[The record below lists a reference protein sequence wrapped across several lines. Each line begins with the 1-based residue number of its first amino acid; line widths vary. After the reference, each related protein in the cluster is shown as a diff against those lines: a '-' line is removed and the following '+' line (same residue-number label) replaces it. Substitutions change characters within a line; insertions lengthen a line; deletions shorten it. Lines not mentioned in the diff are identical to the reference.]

1 MSLSIRQWLID
12 RNITITQLQALGAQ
26 TAGVAFRIGQDMEV
40 KSLTPFDISP
50 FAELLE
56 LPLDV
61 FWQYVEPVCN
71 LSVELLRIL
80 SRKKPLKR
88 NEGTWLAFQI
98 AYQRSLQ
105 KILEQEFALK
115 RPWLERANVLTQGTA
130 DESRPVILPDSQLQA
145 LLKTLRPGRLTDT
158 QAEQALSSIGE
169 SLLVGQMNNL
179 ALAWFVTNGVE
190 EILAKQ
196 LVQRLV
202 HALPGHLL
210 TVIAE
215 NALPLAQLQKFVRLG
230 HLTNNNLANQILT
243 DDDTITLDPENEL
256 SALSVGATIPNLIDL
271 NRENYRANLLQAL
284 SEPVLGEFF
293 ALKDLYVPLKGVP
306 VEESENKRDIQWR
319 SPTFPSAQSTP
330 SPSTASVDL
339 MEWAIGQLSDLESV
353 VIIEGEP
360 GTGKTSFCQIW
371 AAKIAQEV
379 YPSWMPVF
387 IRLRDV
393 TLGKTL
399 EQTLDTALKAA
410 KLTSADG
417 WLSPLHPP
425 CLLILDGLDE
435 LPRAP
440 DVERQFSAFLDRV
453 QKFQSQ
459 FAGASGRHR
468 HKIVLTCRSQILASL
483 AHSLP
488 VSFRRMAIQPL
499 DQEQLKLW
507 FKNWSKLQPKSIAQA
522 YFNFLKQSGVF
533 RQLPEVKD
541 LTAFVHQ
548 PLSLFLLAIL
558 YRSGRLDETLFPLR
572 GSQIRFEI
580 YDRLCRWLLGEAPD
594 GMSSGN
600 SVSMLVREGSANS
613 YHTPEAI
620 ASLLQGRSSQEV
632 RHQMQVAAI
641 TLLESGRNSC
651 SLSTIA
657 TRLAGVNSQAA
668 ATTFTLP
675 AFYFRR
681 SDVKEVT
688 DTTTRIYTDARI
700 SESVLSPTL
709 PLSHSPTPPLPHS
722 PTPPLPHSPTLSFS
736 HPKLGEYF
744 CAEALAEKLKSLTRR
759 VADAY
764 GEAIFA
770 IDSPSSV
777 AQHLYNSLGYGIISA
792 EIEELLIERLR
803 REEARSSRS
812 FSFTVLLDRLN
823 SFYRAYCRGRWLDE
837 GLVHTTRSQLRPL
850 GNSLN
855 VLQIDATVGLNVF
868 QLLCACHREAQIPF
882 SPCGDA
888 EIPEEFNADR
898 FLSLIGR
905 TAVLSP
911 DAFWARSR
919 GSLLLL
925 DLDKACLDRVMLPGA
940 NFWKTNFFAAEL
952 VGANLAGSNL
962 QEANLSWA
970 NLTDA
975 DLSGVN
981 LSAAKLEGANLTGAN
996 LMGANLQLASLTN
1009 ACLFEAQ
1016 LDEATKDFAEKSG
1029 ALFSLN
1035 QYRACQQALVNLE
1048 AGTRHSTIP
1057 VTRNVRVNEDRDG
1070 DSTLLL
1076 IERSEGEIHS
1086 QDESD
1091 MDNND
1096 ETMFL

>member
-26 TAGVAFRIGQDMEV
+26 TAGVAFRIGQDIEV

-56 LPLDV
+56 LPLDI

-98 AYQRSLQ
+98 AYLRSLQ

-115 RPWLERANVLTQGTA
+115 RPWLERANILARGTA
-130 DESRPVILPDSQLQA
+130 DESRPVTLPDVQLQA

-158 QAEQALSSIGE
+158 QAEQALSAMGE

-179 ALAWFVTNGVE
+179 ALAWFVTNGAE
-190 EILAKQ
+190 EIPAKQ

-202 HALPGHLL
+202 HALPGHLIA
-210 TVIAE
+210 VIAE

-306 VEESENKRDIQWR
+306 VEESESKRDIQWK

-330 SPSTASVDL
+330 SPSAPSVDL

-468 HKIVLTCRSQILASL
+468 HKIVLTCRSQVLASL

-499 DQEQLKLW
+499 DQEQLKQW

-533 RQLPEVKD
+533 RQMPEVKD

-594 GMSSGN
+594 GMSAGN
-600 SVSMLVREGSANS
+600 SMMLLVREGSANS

-620 ASLLQGRSSQEV
+620 ASLLQGRSAQEV

-651 SLSTIA
+651 SLTTIA
-657 TRLAGVNSQAA
+657 TRLVGVHSQAA

-681 SDVKEVT
+681 SEEGLGV
-688 DTTTRIYTDARI
+688 RGQGLG
-700 SESVLSPTL
+700 SEGENSA
-709 PLSHSPTPPLPHS
+709 PLPPCPS
-722 PTPPLPHSPTLSFS
+722 APLLLCSFS
-736 HPKLGEYF
+736 HHKLGEYF
-744 CAEALAEKLKSLTRR
+744 CAEALAEKLKSLSRR

-770 IDSPSSV
+770 IDSPSAV
-777 AQHLYNSLGYGIISA
+777 AQHLYDSLGYGIISA
-792 EIEELLIERLR
+792 EIEELLVERLR
-803 REEARSSRS
+803 REEARDRRS
-812 FSFTVLLDRLN
+812 FSFKVLLDRLN

-837 GLVHTTRSQLRPL
+837 GLVHTTRSQLRLL

-911 DAFWARSR
+911 DAFWGRSR

-925 DLDKACLDRVMLPGA
+925 DLDKACLDRVVLPGA

-975 DLSGVN
+975 DLSNVN

-1029 ALFSLN
+1029 ALFSLK
-1035 QYRACQQALVNLE
+1035 QYRACQQALANLE
-1048 AGTRHSTIP
+1048 AVTRHSTIP
-1057 VTRNVRVNEDRDG
+1057 VTKNVRINEDRDG

-1076 IERSEGEIHS
+1076 IERSEGEIHPH
-1086 QDESD
+1086 DESD